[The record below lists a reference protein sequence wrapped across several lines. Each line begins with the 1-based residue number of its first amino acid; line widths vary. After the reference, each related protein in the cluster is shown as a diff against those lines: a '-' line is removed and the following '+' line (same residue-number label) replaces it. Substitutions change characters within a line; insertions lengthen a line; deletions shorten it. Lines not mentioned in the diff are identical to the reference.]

1 MTLGTYDVEATV
13 VDRDDDDSAV
23 IEYTATD
30 ETTLG
35 TLLRLPDVDSGLR
48 TVHVERGSAV
58 VTRRRAGITGI
69 LAAMTVALTGCT
81 VPAQPGPQ
89 DYVGTWRLQPA
100 SGDAAA
106 RFEVADDDTY
116 TAHDIPASIACGT
129 EVYSGSPPGCAD
141 HRDAVDF
148 AGKWRLSEDDSK
160 ELRFSFA
167 DLLVRKGYRDGDELG
182 FSTRTLDAPRPD
194 HVFTRDPS
202 GSR

>member
-1 MTLGTYDVEATV
+1 M
-13 VDRDDDDSAV
+13 
-23 IEYTATD
+23 
-30 ETTLG
+30 
-35 TLLRLPDVDSGLR
+35 
-48 TVHVERGSAV
+48 

-69 LAAMTVALTGCT
+69 LAAMVVALTGCT

-89 DYVGTWRLQPA
+89 DYVGTWRLQTA

-106 RFEVADDDTY
+106 RFEVAGDNTY

-148 AGKWRLSEDDSK
+148 AGKWRLSEADAK
-160 ELRFSFA
+160 ELRFYFA
-167 DLLVRKGYRDGDELG
+167 DLLLRKGYRDGDELG
-182 FSTRTLDAPRPD
+182 FYTHTLDAPRPD
-194 HVFTRDPS
+194 YVFTRDPS